1 MEENT
6 RKKKKDVRMFACGE
20 QDLRKGWMDQET
32 AVSSCKSCHS
42 MCFLSI
48 T

>member
-6 RKKKKDVRMFACGE
+6 RKKIGMIASRE

-42 MCFLSI
+42 ACFLSI
-48 T
+48 P